1 MAKLEAT
8 EALVNH
14 DDLGSVRISPDV
26 IETIAIEAIKRFSEL
41 APVGW
46 YRSTIS
52 GFLGY
57 DRGVMLHE
65 EEGALVLD
73 VIIDAY
79 YRPDIPQTIIKLQE
93 FLFEQ
98 IQEMTEVTIDEIRIY
113 VEDIIVDRAG

>member
-1 MAKLEAT
+1 MAKWET
-8 EALVNH
+8 EESLIHH

-41 APVGW
+41 SPVGW

-65 EEGALVLD
+65 EDGQLILD

-79 YRPDIPQTIIKLQE
+79 YRPDIPQTIIKLQQY
-93 FLFEQ
+93 LYEQ
-98 IQEMTEVTIDEIRIY
+98 IQEMTEIALDEIRIY
-113 VEDIIVDRAG
+113 VADLVVDSAS